1 MIYSQIKIVR
11 PNRMKPAV
19 KTSLLAT
26 IAGLAILSFSN
37 VSAQETPETAAQRVF
52 GPDYFTQFAPQNAF
66 DMVRRVPGFQ
76 IRGGNNNRGLGQGG
90 ANILLN
96 GQPITGKGD
105 DPFDQ
110 IGRISATNVQRI
122 EILDASSLDIPGL
135 TGQVVNV
142 VASANEKISGSWEW
156 SGRWRKNHE
165 PELTNA
171 NVKISG
177 SRGNLAYSA
186 ELGNRAFRFGGEGPE
201 IRRNADGSIYEERDF
216 LGRFIRSGPEASVN
230 LTWTPSDERTG
241 NLNAQ
246 FGMANINRESRY
258 FRTAIGDF
266 VVDPPPGVNN
276 GVDGREI
283 SRFGED
289 EWEGRI
295 DGDYEFPFLS
305 GRLKLIGFYNHEH
318 SPIVSRFFDYDINDN
333 LLEQTEFNRT
343 EDEGEAI
350 IKTEYSWSAGP
361 GRDWQLSV
369 EGAHNFLDFE
379 SEFIDRLD
387 ATNNSGV
394 SALSVSENR
403 GEAFLTHTR
412 KLSDLWTGQISI
424 GAEYSELTTGDQT
437 RTFTRPKGFVSATYV
452 PNETTTL
459 SAKFERQVGQLNFGD
474 FLSTVSLDE
483 EIGDRSTNFNL
494 VPEQAWRGE
503 VKLNKTFKGGHA
515 LDVEINARTVED
527 IVDQIP
533 LDVDILDAGGN
544 VIGTDFTTGIGNIG
558 SGEQASIRFNGT
570 LKGDDF
576 GLSGME
582 LRAGAGW
589 GWSSVTDPIT
599 GETRQFSAQRLSDWG
614 VDFRHDIPGTQ
625 LAWGFEFE
633 TFEDGSQFRPFEI
646 SRFDEYPG
654 ENEIFIEHKDLF
666 GLKVRFEIDSLVES
680 GRRLDRRIFTTRRD
694 LPGSVISR
702 IENRERSYK
711 GPIPRLQISDTF

>member
-1 MIYSQIKIVR
+1 MQ
-11 PNRMKPAV
+11 NRFIP
-19 KTSLLAT
+19 SLLA
-26 IAGLAILSFSN
+26 GLFSLSC
-37 VSAQETPETAAQRVF
+37 AAAQNALAQDVAENTAMRVF
-52 GPDYFTQFAPQNAF
+52 EPDYFAKFAPQNAF
-66 DMVRRVPGFQ
+66 DMVRRVPGIQ

-105 DPFDQ
+105 DPFQQ
-110 IGRISATNVQRI
+110 IGRISAANVQRI
-122 EILDASSLDIPGL
+122 EILDASNLDIPGL

-142 VASANEKISGSWEW
+142 VASANDKISGSWEW

-165 PELTNA
+165 PELTHA

-177 SRGNLAYSA
+177 KTGNLAYSA
-186 ELGNRAFRFGGEGPE
+186 ELANQAFRFGGEGPE

-216 LGRFIRSGPEASVN
+216 KGRFLRSGPEASVN
-230 LTWTPSDERTG
+230 LTWTPSEERTG
-241 NLNAQ
+241 NLNIQ
-246 FGMANINRESRY
+246 FGTANINRESRY
-258 FRTAIGDF
+258 FRTAVGDF
-266 VVDPPPGVNN
+266 VIDPPEGINN
-276 GVDGREI
+276 GVDGREV

-295 DGDYEFPFLS
+295 DGDYEFPFLK
-305 GRLKLIGFYNHEH
+305 GRLKLIGFYNQEH
-318 SPIVSRFFDYDINDN
+318 SPIVSRFFDYDIDDN

-350 IKTEYSWSAGP
+350 FKTEYSWSSNP

-387 ATNNSGV
+387 PSNNSGL

-403 GEAFLTHTR
+403 AETFLTHTR
-412 KLSDLWTGQISI
+412 KLSDRWTAQASI

-437 RTFTRPKGFVSATYV
+437 RTFTRPKGFVSATFV

-494 VPEQAWRGE
+494 VPEQSWRGE
-503 VKLNKTFKGGHA
+503 IKLNKTFKGGHA
-515 LDVEINARTVED
+515 LDVEMNARIVED

-533 LDVDILDAGGN
+533 LDVDIFDTAGN
-544 VIGTDFTTGIGNIG
+544 VIGTDFTTGVGNIG
-558 SGEQASIRFNGT
+558 SGEQASLRINGT
-570 LKGDDF
+570 LKGDNI

-582 LRAGAGW
+582 LRAGIGW
-589 GWSSVTDPIT
+589 GFSSVTDPIT
-599 GETRQFSAQRLSDWG
+599 GETRQFSGQRLSDWEM
-614 VDFRHDIPGTQ
+614 DFRHDIPGTQ

-646 SRFDEYPG
+646 SRFDEFPG
-654 ENEIFIEHKDLF
+654 ENEIFIEHKNLL

-694 LPGSVISR
+694 LPGSGISR
-702 IENRERSYK
+702 IENRRRSYR